1 MLSRSLVVLLWG
13 LMTAPAAFAEP
24 STVVA
29 VGGGTAEFALNPD
42 ALASSG
48 LRLQAFD
55 HPLRQVEG
63 KPGVRYAT
71 AEFSARPDD
80 RLDVQVRDG
89 VTVGL
94 GGGRLRFIGG
104 ILFAHAGGVIDLR
117 GFELRA
123 GNGALMAVD
132 VVDGAGKVW
141 LTADHAH
148 HEFSAGVP
156 PEFSMR
162 QMDLHLSPHFAATL
176 GLPRLAGQV
185 VGTLA
190 LRAFASADA
199 AAAIAGGQCDAPWPR
214 AGLVTDIQLSH
225 SNLSGFWDSIYAP
238 RCGLPPL
245 PNGGACSASSTNGKL
260 VLGTDASLRNVGQTA
275 VAWYAHFSGNHPPY
289 GNDQHPF
296 LVWNLY
302 RMDREGRIRQIG
314 ASGAK
319 HAFFSINEH
328 CRCKSGNVFWPGCED
343 IYSSSSNDNGSGNA
357 EQNLGPRAEIIPF
370 KAIWARCGSVWDHD
384 CDGRMDPGSGAQDL
398 YRYRLTV
405 DEADLLPPL
414 STGARYFFEYWYVVR
429 DDVDIYNTMGHRE
442 IRLAKQG
449 ANWRVELVD
458 AQAAPHDFFLGPVIN
473 RWVDPATPTRATLNR
488 ELSTPLGRARVA
500 ARATD
505 LGDGR
510 WRYEYA
516 LMNFDYAHVRF
527 DPAHADGPDIKLLES
542 RGLARFSVPLPRGV
556 VATSLRFDDADG
568 DAGND
573 WTAATTGDTVG
584 WSARDSDD
592 TLDWGMLY
600 HFEFTANA
608 PPTARRVAIG
618 GAATAAEA
626 ERPYTLDL
634 IGPAARRADPRRGL
648 H

>member
-1 MLSRSLVVLLWG
+1 MLPRLLVVLLWA
-13 LMTAPAAFAEP
+13 LTSASSAFAETP
-24 STVVA
+24 TAVQVA
-29 VGGGTAEFALNPD
+29 GGVAEFALNPD
-42 ALASSG
+42 ALMSSG
-48 LRLQAFD
+48 LRLQALD
-55 HPLRQVEG
+55 QAQRQAEG
-63 KPGVRYAT
+63 RAGVRYAT
-71 AEFSARPDD
+71 AEFLALPGDA
-80 RLDVQVRDG
+80 LNVLVRDG

-104 ILFAHAGGVIDLR
+104 LLLAYANGIVDLR

-123 GNGALMAVD
+123 GNGATMSID
-132 VVDGAGKVW
+132 VVDAAGKVW
-141 LTADHAH
+141 FTADHAH
-148 HEFSAGVP
+148 HEFSSGMP

-162 QMDLHLSPHFAATL
+162 QMDLRLSPH
-176 GLPRLAGQV
+176 LAGALGSPHLAGHV

-190 LRAFASADA
+190 FRASARAKDA
-199 AAAIAGGQCDAPWPR
+199 DAIAGGQCDAPWP
-214 AGLVTDIQLSH
+214 AGGLVTDIQLSY

-245 PNGGACSASSTNGKL
+245 PDGGACTSSSTNGKL

-302 RMDREGRIRQIG
+302 RVDREGRIRQIG

-328 CRCKSGNVFWPGCED
+328 CGCKSGNVFWPGCED

-370 KAIWARCGSVWDHD
+370 KAIWARCGSTWDRD
-384 CDGRMDPGSGAQDL
+384 CDGRMDSGSGAQDL
-398 YRYRLTV
+398 YRYRMTV
-405 DEADLLPPL
+405 DEAELLPPL
-414 STGARYFFEYWYVVR
+414 SAGARYFFEYWYVVR
-429 DDVDIYNTMGHRE
+429 DDVDIYNTMGYRE

-458 AQAAPHDFFLGPVIN
+458 VQAAQHDFFLGPVIN
-473 RWVDPATPTRATLNR
+473 RWVDPAVPSGIAKNS
-488 ELSTPLGRARVA
+488 ELSTPFGRARVA
-500 ARATD
+500 AKVSD

-516 LMNFDYAHVRF
+516 LMNFDYAEVRV
-527 DPAHADGPDIKLLES
+527 DPAHATEPDLKLLAH
-542 RGLARFSVPLPRGV
+542 RGFARFAVPLPRGV
-556 VATSLRFDDADG
+556 VAASPRFDDADD

-573 WTAATTGDTVG
+573 WTAKTNGDTVSWVAPG
-584 WSARDSDD
+584 PDN
-592 TLDWGMLY
+592 TLGWGMLH
-600 HFEFTANA
+600 HFEFIANA
-608 PPTARRVAIG
+608 PPVGSRVTIE
-618 GAATAAEA
+618 GAAISTGKAQ
-626 ERPYTLDL
+626 PYTLDL
-634 IGPAARRADPRRGL
+634 IGPAASRRATQRRR
-648 H
+648 

>member
-1 MLSRSLVVLLWG
+1 MLPRLLAALFWSVAIVP
-13 LMTAPAAFAEP
+13 TALAE
-24 STVVA
+24 TTTEVRVA
-29 VGGGTAEFALNPD
+29 GGMAEFAFNPD
-42 ALASSG
+42 ALVSAG
-48 LRLQAFD
+48 LRLQALEQARR
-55 HPLRQVEG
+55 PVQG
-63 KPGVRYAT
+63 IAGVRYAT
-71 AEFSARPDD
+71 AEFPARPGDG
-80 RLDVQVRDG
+80 LDVLVRDG

-104 ILFAHAGGVIDLR
+104 IVFAHARGVIDLR

-123 GNGALMAVD
+123 GGDATMRVD
-132 VVDGAGKVW
+132 VVDGGGTVW
-141 LTADHAH
+141 FTADHAH
-148 HEFSAGVP
+148 HAFSSGAP

-162 QMDLHLSPHFAATL
+162 QMDLRLSPRLAATL
-176 GLPRLAGQV
+176 GHPRLAGQL

-190 LRAFASADA
+190 FRAFANAEA
-199 AAAIAGGQCDAPWPR
+199 AVAIAGGQCDAPWPR
-214 AGLVTDIQLSH
+214 AGLVTDIQLSY

-245 PNGGACSASSTNGKL
+245 PAGGACSAGSTNGKL

-275 VAWYAHFSGNHPPY
+275 VAWYAHFSGDHPPY

-302 RMDREGRIRQIG
+302 RMDRDGRIRQIG

-357 EQNLGPRAEIIPF
+357 EQNLGARAEIVPF
-370 KAIWARCGSVWDHD
+370 KAIWARCGSAWDRD

-458 AQAAPHDFFLGPVIN
+458 AQAAQRDFFLGPVIN
-473 RWVDPATPTRATLNR
+473 RWVDPAAPTPAAMNR
-488 ELSTPLGRARVA
+488 ELSTPLGRARIA
-500 ARATD
+500 ARASD
-505 LGDGR
+505 LGNGL
-510 WRYEYA
+510 WRYQYA
-516 LMNFDYAHVRF
+516 VMNFDYAHVRF
-527 DPAHADGPDIKLLES
+527 DPAHADGPNMKLLENH
-542 RGLARFSVPLPRGV
+542 GFARFAVPLPRDV
-556 VATSLRFDDADG
+556 TATSLRFDDADD

-573 WTAATTGDTVG
+573 WTAATTGDTVR
-584 WSARDSDD
+584 WSTPDSNR
-592 TLDWGMLY
+592 TLDWGTLY

-608 PPTARRVAIG
+608 PPTVRRVAIG
-618 GAATAAEA
+618 GAATATEA

-634 IGPAARRADPRRGL
+634 IGPAARHADPRRG
-648 H
+648 HR

>member
-1 MLSRSLVVLLWG
+1 MLPRRWVVLLWSLAIASSALSG
-13 LMTAPAAFAEP
+13 APAA
-24 STVVA
+24 VQVA
-29 VGGGTAEFALNPD
+29 GGVAEFAFNPD
-42 ALASSG
+42 ALVSSG
-48 LRLQAFD
+48 LRLDALEQA
-55 HPLRQVEG
+55 RQPVQG
-63 KPGVRYAT
+63 KAGVRYAT
-71 AEFSARPDD
+71 AGFNARPGDG
-80 RLDVQVRDG
+80 LDVGVRDG

-104 ILFAHAGGVIDLR
+104 VVFAHAGGIVDLR

-123 GNGALMAVD
+123 DEGAPMGIEVAD
-132 VVDGAGKVW
+132 AAGKVW

-148 HEFSAGVP
+148 HEFSKGVP

-162 QMDLHLSPHFAATL
+162 QMDLRLSPQFAATL

-185 VGTLA
+185 IGTLA
-190 LRAFASADA
+190 FRAFAPA
-199 AAAIAGGQCDAPWPR
+199 AAADAIAGGQCDAPWPR
-214 AGLVTDIQLSH
+214 PGLVTDIQLSY

-245 PNGGACSASSTNGKL
+245 PDGGACTASSTNGKL

-275 VAWYAHFSGNHPPY
+275 VAWYGHFSGNHPPY
-289 GNDQHPF
+289 GNDQHPV
-296 LVWNLY
+296 LIWNLY

-314 ASGAK
+314 ASGVK

-370 KAIWARCGSVWDHD
+370 KGIWARCGSIWDHD
-384 CDGRMDPGSGAQDL
+384 CDGRMDAGSGAQDL

-405 DEADLLPPL
+405 DEAELLPPL

-458 AQAAPHDFFLGPVIN
+458 AQAPPHDFFLGPVIN
-473 RWVDPATPTRATLNR
+473 RWIDPVASSDTARNA
-488 ELSTPLGRARVA
+488 ELSTSLGRARVA
-500 ARATD
+500 VKVTA
-505 LGDGR
+505 LGGGR

-516 LMNFDYAHVRF
+516 LMNFDYAEVRV
-527 DPAHADGPDIKLLES
+527 DPAHASEPDVKLLDH
-542 RGLARFSVPLPRGV
+542 RGFGRFVVPLPRGV

-573 WTAATTGDTVG
+573 WTAKASGDALSWT
-584 WSARDSDD
+584 APDPAN
-592 TLDWGMLY
+592 TLGWGMLH
-600 HFEFTANA
+600 HFEFVANG
-608 PPTARRVAIG
+608 PPTARRVQMD
-618 GAATAAEA
+618 GAATTAGKA
-626 ERPYTLDL
+626 PSYTLDL
-634 IGPAARRADPRRGL
+634 IGPAAPHRATPRHR
-648 H
+648 

>member
-1 MLSRSLVVLLWG
+1 MLPRLLIALLWS
-13 LMTAPAAFAEP
+13 LAIASNAFAEAP
-24 STVVA
+24 AVVRVA
-29 VGGGTAEFALNPD
+29 GGMAEFAFNPD
-42 ALASSG
+42 ALVSAG
-48 LRLQAFD
+48 LRLQAFEQAQ
-55 HPLRQVEG
+55 RQAEG
-63 KPGVRYAT
+63 KAGLRYAT
-71 AEFSARPDD
+71 AEFVARPGDG
-80 RLDVQVRDG
+80 LDVLVRDG

-104 ILFAHAGGVIDLR
+104 ILFAHAGATVDLR
-117 GFELRA
+117 SFELRA
-123 GNGALMAVD
+123 RGGAMMSID
-132 VVDGAGKVW
+132 VVDGAGDTW
-141 LTADHAH
+141 FTADHAH
-148 HEFSAGVP
+148 HEFSSGMP

-162 QMDLHLSPHFAATL
+162 QMDLRLSPHFAATL
-176 GLPRLAGQV
+176 GLPRFAGQV

-190 LRAFASADA
+190 FRAVANAEA

-214 AGLVTDIQLSH
+214 PGLVTDIQLSY

-245 PNGGACSASSTNGKL
+245 PDGGACTANSTNGKL
-260 VLGTDASLRNVGQTA
+260 VLGTDASLRNVGRTA

-302 RMDREGRIRQIG
+302 RVDREGRIRQIG

-370 KAIWARCGSVWDHD
+370 QAIWARCGSVWDHD

-405 DEADLLPPL
+405 DEAELLPPL
-414 STGARYFFEYWYVVR
+414 ATGARYFFEYWYVVR

-458 AQAAPHDFFLGPVIN
+458 VQAAQHDFFLGPVIN
-473 RWVDPATPTRATLNR
+473 RWVDPARPTRETLNK

-500 ARATD
+500 AKVTD

-527 DPAHADGPDIKLLES
+527 DPVHAEGADIRLLES
-542 RGLARFSVPLPRGV
+542 RGFARFGVPLPRGV
-556 VATSLRFDDADG
+556 IATSLHFDDADG
-568 DAGND
+568 NAGND

-584 WSARDSDD
+584 WSAPDASD
-592 TLDWGMLY
+592 TLAWGTLY

-618 GAATAAEA
+618 GAATATEA
-626 ERPYTLDL
+626 ERPYTIDL
-634 IGPAARRADPRRGL
+634 IGPAARRAAPRRGL
-648 H
+648 R